1 MYSIYHMYIMFFFGF
16 VLGLLTA
23 FIIAFTVSNW
33 ILNKV
38 KEATASGLDKIEKAI
53 IKWRGI

>member
-1 MYSIYHMYIMFFFGF
+1 MYIMFFFGF